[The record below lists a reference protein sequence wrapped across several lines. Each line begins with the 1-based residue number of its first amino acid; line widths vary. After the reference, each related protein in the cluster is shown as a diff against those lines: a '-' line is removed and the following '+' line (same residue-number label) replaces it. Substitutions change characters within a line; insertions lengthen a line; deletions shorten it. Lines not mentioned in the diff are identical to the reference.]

1 MLIISQIIAM
11 QAPPPPPNAAL
22 AWHAHWYAARA
33 PAQSLLYL
41 DLGFWVV
48 VLNALAGNPASVISL
63 DHLFSASTLQL
74 ASSGGWITAAAFF
87 LNAIAGCARSSPP
100 PHTHT
105 PAAPSRSAV
114 FLCLIVERARKCLD
128 FTATAS
134 LLHLVFTTCHA
145 GWPSSWEWWAVIVL
159 SAVVMSLLGEYL
171 CMRREMQA
179 RRRSPRTHPRRQ
191 VLCASSTTCPRA

>member
-1 MLIISQIIAM
+1 M
-11 QAPPPPPNAAL
+11 
-22 AWHAHWYAARA
+22 

-48 VLNALAGNPASVISL
+48 ILNALAGNPASVISL

-87 LNAIAGCARSSPP
+87 LNAIAGCARSTP

-145 GWPSSWEWWAVIVL
+145 GWPSSWEWWAVVVL
-159 SAVVMSLLGEYL
+159 SAVVMSLLGEFL

-179 RRRSPRTHPRRQ
+179 RRTRPRRQ
-191 VLCASSTTCPRA
+191 GRRASSATCPRAQEIPLFGHQQRQAKRSADYES